1 MEETILNKIIEKKMR
16 TLLDIINKNY
26 PIKFKTENIDK
37 ELEYIIKHINIIV
50 KDTNTQ
56 LEIEPIQK
64 QSTNSKLKLKTN
76 PKSLTL
82 NIAIALENRCCARCW
97 HDGDIFDRETMTKI
111 KDIDRIFKVI
121 DFKDINIK
129 KFNKKYILG
138 DQCKKSKTTSSEN
151 SKYCKLHSKHLIH
164 GNYNDIPSKEICYHF
179 MKDGKY
185 L

>member
-1 MEETILNKIIEKKMR
+1 MEEIIIHKIIENKIKQ
-16 TLLDIINKNY
+16 LLEIINKNY
-26 PIKFKTENIDK
+26 PSKFKKENIDK

-50 KDTNTQ
+50 KDTSTH
-56 LEIEPIQK
+56 LEPIQK
-64 QSTNSKLKLKTN
+64 QTINSKVKIKSK
-76 PKSLTL
+76 PQSLTL
-82 NIAIALENRCCARCW
+82 NIELENRCCARCW
-97 HDGDIFDRETMTKI
+97 NDDIFDRETMSKI
-111 KDIDRIFKVI
+111 KDIDTIFKVI

-138 DQCKKSKTTSSEN
+138 VQCKKSKTTSSN
-151 SKYCKLHSKHLIH
+151 YCKLHAKHLIH